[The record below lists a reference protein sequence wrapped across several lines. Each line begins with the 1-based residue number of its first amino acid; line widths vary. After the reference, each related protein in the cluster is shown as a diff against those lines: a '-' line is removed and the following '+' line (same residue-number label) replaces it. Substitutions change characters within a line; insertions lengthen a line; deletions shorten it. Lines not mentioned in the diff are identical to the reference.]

1 MGSVFRRLG
10 VLAALAALAV
20 AGCDGDGGAGGAGAV
35 CEEPSQTLPLGGVCE
50 VGAGAVPAAGR
61 FEGRMAFA
69 ETDEDTFP
77 LTIEVDTARGEVTG
91 TLSFRDSRACFAGT
105 LAGTIDAAG
114 AVTGTWQ
121 ASGADSGAAIE
132 GTFEGRMGEGG
143 GCGTWDN
150 ELGQD
155 GPWRVGDL
163 APACLAIPDPAGL
176 PVPVEI
182 TTAGAGLHWTDS
194 TTCIPLTVSPALA
207 SFVAPLAAAASAWEA
222 IECSPICFDGP
233 TLRED
238 APVPGEG
245 DRRIH
250 LGPGQDPPAN
260 VLVTM
265 ANVTFR
271 VADGEI
277 LNVSI
282 DVFDAEKAARP
293 LALVQGLGQALG
305 FARLTGDTPSVMAV
319 QRIGEEPAP
328 DEPTAPLAADRESL
342 CLAYPDPPR
351 CP

>member
-1 MGSVFRRLG
+1 
-10 VLAALAALAV
+10 
-20 AGCDGDGGAGGAGAV
+20 
-35 CEEPSQTLPLGGVCE
+35 
-50 VGAGAVPAAGR
+50 
-61 FEGRMAFA
+61 MAFS
-69 ETDEDTFP
+69 ETDEDTYP
-77 LTIEVDTARGEVTG
+77 LTLEVDTARGEVTG
-91 TLSFRDSRACFAGT
+91 TLSFRDSRECFAGT

-121 ASGADSGAAIE
+121 ASGADSGAVIE
-132 GTFEGRMGEGG
+132 GTFEGQMSEGG

-150 ELGQD
+150 DFGQA

-163 APACLAIPDPAGL
+163 APACLAIPDPAAL
-176 PVPVEI
+176 PVPVEL
-182 TTAGAGLHWTDS
+182 TTAGVGLHWTDS

-207 SFVAPLAAAASAWEA
+207 SFVEPLAAAAAAWEA
-222 IECSPICFDGP
+222 IDCSPICFDGP

-250 LGPGQDPPAN
+250 LGPGQDPPAS
-260 VLVTM
+260 VLVTLV
-265 ANVTFR
+265 NVTFR
-271 VADGEI
+271 IADGEI

-305 FARLTGDTPSVMAV
+305 FARPRGDTASVMAL
-319 QRIGEEPAP
+319 QTLGEEPDPEA
-328 DEPTAPLAADRESL
+328 PTAPLAADRESL